1 MRCDRRGAGW
11 FLPPWSAMLRASSL
25 ARRSHWRWRT
35 ETHLVAPNA
44 APPATWSLKT
54 GCRGFSSPT
63 TSMCSTHTTCVNPRV
78 RARSMHAMPRHTCT
92 MHALGLGGGGA
103 YPGVAIGGVLD
114 DAAGGPAA
122 APDQRAGL
130 LLLLQKLLL
139 EAVRWEVDDGPGA
152 LVGVVHAVSEE
163 DHLPRRHQRR
173 QELHLRLHLHAHV
186 HQQTNQLRNRW
197 MDGCI

>member
-1 MRCDRRGAGW
+1 
-11 FLPPWSAMLRASSL
+11 
-25 ARRSHWRWRT
+25 
-35 ETHLVAPNA
+35 
-44 APPATWSLKT
+44 
-54 GCRGFSSPT
+54 
-63 TSMCSTHTTCVNPRV
+63 
-78 RARSMHAMPRHTCT
+78 

-122 APDQRAGL
+122 APDQRAGLL